1 MELGN
6 HYAEILNQA
15 VTEIKSARVSIA
27 KQINTAANGV
37 YWSLGKILSEKKVD
51 KGHGSGVVNRLSLD
65 LKAEFPEMGL
75 SPRNLWNMKRFYERY
90 AQADPKL
97 QRCVAVL
104 PWRHNLL
111 LYFTVI
117 GFVQNCS
124 YSRRS
129 FMNRPVARG
138 IVKGSKRPFFPTLRI
153 PCNKSI
159 PHSFHGLRACD
170 ACGDQRSA
178 HPTIPDQMLS
188 MSRRKRGFPEYAA
201 PLFQF

>member
-1 MELGN
+1 VWKKKGLFDPLMIPSQQVY
-6 HYAEILNQA
+6 YAEILNQA

-97 QRCVAVL
+97 QRCVAVKC
-104 PWRHNLL
+104 
-111 LYFTVI
+111 T
-117 GFVQNCS
+117 
-124 YSRRS
+124 
-129 FMNRPVARG
+129 PV
-138 IVKGSKRPFFPTLRI
+138 F
-153 PCNKSI
+153 C
-159 PHSFHGLRACD
+159 
-170 ACGDQRSA
+170 
-178 HPTIPDQMLS
+178 
-188 MSRRKRGFPEYAA
+188 
-201 PLFQF
+201 